1 MANMNVTYEELRGQA
16 NQLRMGQQTI
26 TETLQNLQTQ
36 VNNLVASGFQT
47 DSASGAFQGS
57 YEEFTTGATQA
68 IEGLEG
74 MASFLEQAAQTLQD
88 VDAQLASG
96 IGG

>member
-1 MANMNVTYEELRGQA
+1 MANMNVTYEELRSQA
-16 NQLRMGQQTI
+16 NQLRLGQQTI
-26 TETLQNLQTQ
+26 TETLTTLQTQ

-47 DSASGAFQGS
+47 DAASGAFQAS

-88 VDAQLASG
+88 VDSQLASG

>member
-16 NQLRMGQQTI
+16 GQLRNGQSTI
-26 TETLQNLQTQ
+26 MDTLSNLSTQ

-47 DSASGAFQGS
+47 DSASGAFQQS
-57 YEEFTTGATQA
+57 YEEFTTGAKQA

-88 VDAQLASG
+88 VDQQLASG